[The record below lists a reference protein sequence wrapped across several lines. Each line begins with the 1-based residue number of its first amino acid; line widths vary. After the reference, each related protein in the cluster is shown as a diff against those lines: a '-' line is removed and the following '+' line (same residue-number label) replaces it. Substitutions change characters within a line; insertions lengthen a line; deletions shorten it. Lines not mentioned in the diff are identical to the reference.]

1 MEELRKFIR
10 RFTERNQWI
19 TMKPEYLKIHDLWP
33 PSGWPAC
40 PTPERFDEALYY
52 IMGDFERFQAAITH
66 CMKVFRQGQ
75 RRVTTLTFK
84 SAPPRIRKDVEIL
97 MSEMISRTICMTLP
111 DGPEEPGIA
120 MSNIHPTDQ
129 FLAAS
134 RMTNQQSIGT
144 VIIAE
149 KGREILPGSYG
160 VIHRDPDWMGL
171 CWELTEVRN
180 LEALVFCDETHNPDV
195 IMAVPQKLL
204 GEEPNEIPR
213 CSVGRDLEDRGI
225 SKTLAEVFRHHGA
238 TPYFIDLCGKSE
250 KLTTILA
257 NLLILPEE

>member
-1 MEELRKFIR
+1 MEELKQFIR
-10 RFTERNQWI
+10 RFTEGNQRI
-19 TMKPEYLKIHDLWP
+19 LMKPEYLRMHDLWP

-40 PTPERFDEALYY
+40 PTRERFDEALYY

-66 CMKVFRQGQ
+66 CMKVFSQGQ
-75 RRVTTLTFK
+75 GRVTTLTFK

-111 DGPEEPGIA
+111 DGPEEPG

-149 KGREILPGSYG
+149 KGRGILPASYG

-171 CWELTEVRN
+171 CRELPDVRN
-180 LEALVFCDETHNPDV
+180 LEALVFCDETHSPDV
-195 IMAVPQKLL
+195 IMAMPQKLL
-204 GEEPNEIPR
+204 GEDPQEIPR
-213 CSVGRDLEDRGI
+213 CSVGRDLENRAI
-225 SKTLAEVFRHHGA
+225 SQTLLEVFRHHGA
-238 TPYFIDLCGKSE
+238 TPYFIDICGKSG

-257 NLLILPEE
+257 NLLGLPGTHA